1 MSLKAALFEDERYVR
16 PSRIAI
22 LVMMFQCFTGY
33 YAIIAYSEVLL
44 EDNFGEDQK
53 ITARTGTY
61 LVALTNML
69 GSIASIYFIHS
80 VGRRTILLIG

>member
-1 MSLKAALFEDERYVR
+1 
-16 PSRIAI
+16 
-22 LVMMFQCFTGY
+22 MMFQCFTGY

-61 LVALTNML
+61 LVAMTNML
-69 GSIASIYFIHS
+69 GSIASIYFIH
-80 VGRRTILLIG
+80 